1 MRSLL
6 AGLTLTAAMASYAS
20 CPFNVSGTG
29 TPTDAAS
36 FDALRDGVLITRYAQ
51 GLRGATLVA
60 GTGAA
65 TPATDNL
72 IAANIAALDVNG
84 DGFLD
89 LQDVTVINRALF
101 GFSPNLQTTGVTPV
115 NYATR
120 TSSEAIKAYIANGCT
135 LTFAAPANDQIAAS
149 RFLIQSTFGPSRSD
163 INAFL
168 ALAPDAAVAGTDDH
182 KKRRSTWLT
191 QQFATPRLGRHFDYL
206 LARKVEYDA
215 LSQTFYAEMSR
226 EAFWKQALKGP
237 DQLRQRLAYALS
249 QILVVSESGGSSD
262 PFELA
267 AYLDLLADNSFGNF
281 RDILYKVALSPAMGE
296 YLSHLRNDGGSANPN
311 ENFAREILQLFAV
324 GLVNLNLDGTPATPL
339 TASYDEN
346 TVKGFAKVFTGFT
359 FDDPYCRT
367 NDPGEPTY
375 AIARSNCR
383 DGYSAL
389 HPSWY
394 WSPGDNPPANA
405 GGETFGPVLAG
416 WRRPMVAYAGKHSAL
431 SKQLLSYSYASPV
444 SACVSA
450 VATASSVNFAGGAV
464 GEIAAINT
472 TGSGV
477 TTGTRVNATQA
488 YATLNT
494 AIDNIFCHPNVGPF
508 ISKALIKFFV
518 TSTPSPAYVA
528 RVAAVFNNNGSGVRG
543 DMQAVIRAI
552 LMDDEAV
559 TPATTLT
566 AGDYQKFG
574 KLREPVIRLASMLR
588 AFGGT
593 TASGR
598 YPLHYINDVE
608 YGISQGPLQSPT
620 VFNFYLPDFVP
631 PGAVAAAG
639 ATAPEFQITTTTAIA
654 STQNFLGSVI
664 SSSHNNNLYKQNGLG
679 NFSGTCDTGSAS
691 TNVPECIFSDLSDL
705 YAIQADT
712 NALFDYINLVLLGG
726 SLSSTNKAALVA
738 ALDGGFAPCQTP
750 TSRPECV
757 GSPSNDPYPYTNWQT
772 RKRNRVK
779 GALWLAVHTPE
790 FQIQR

>member
-6 AGLTLTAAMASYAS
+6 AGLAVTATISVHAA

-29 TPTDAAS
+29 TVTDTAS

-51 GLRGATLVA
+51 GLRGAALVA
-60 GTGAA
+60 GTGAS
-65 TPATDNL
+65 TPAADNL
-72 IAANIAALDVNG
+72 IAANLAALDVNG

-89 LQDVTVINRALF
+89 MQDVTVINRLLF
-101 GFSPNLQTTGVTPV
+101 GFGADAQAAAVTPV

-120 TSSEAIKAYIANGCT
+120 TSTDAIKAYVAGGCT
-135 LTFAAPANDQIAAS
+135 LSFAAPAADQVAAS
-149 RFLIQSTFGPSRSD
+149 RFLVQSTFGPSRAD

-168 ALAPDAAVAGTDDH
+168 ALTPDAAIAGTDDH

-191 QQFATPRLGRHFDYL
+191 QQLAMPRTGKHFDYL

-215 LSQTFYAEMSR
+215 LGQTFYAEMSR
-226 EAFWKQALKGP
+226 EAFWTQALSGP

-249 QILVVSESGGSSD
+249 QLLVVSESGGSND

-267 AYLDLLADNSFGNF
+267 AYLDLLADNGFSNF

-339 TASYDEN
+339 TPSYDEN

-359 FDDPYCRT
+359 FDDPYCRS
-367 NDPGEPTY
+367 NDPLEPTY
-375 AIARSNCR
+375 AITRSNCR
-383 DGYSAL
+383 DGYSSL

-416 WRRPMVAYAGKHSAL
+416 WRRPMVAYPGKHSSEA
-431 SKQLLSYSYASPV
+431 KQLLTYTDGSPV
-444 SACVSA
+444 SACTSA
-450 VATASSVNFAGGAV
+450 ATIAKPVAAGGS
-464 GEIAAINT
+464 GGLLTAIT
-472 TGSGV
+472 ITGSGV
-477 TTGTRVNATQA
+477 TTGTRVNAAQA

-518 TSTPSPAYVA
+518 TSTPTPGYVS
-528 RVAAVFNNNGSGVRG
+528 RVATVFNNNGSGIRG
-543 DMQAVIRAI
+543 DMQAVVRAI
-552 LMDDEAV
+552 LLDDEAV
-559 TPATTLT
+559 TPATVLT
-566 AGDYQKFG
+566 ATELQKFG
-574 KLREPVIRLASMLR
+574 KLREPVIRLSSMLR
-588 AFGGT
+588 AFGGK

-598 YPLHYINDVE
+598 YPIHYINDVE

-620 VFNFYLPDFVP
+620 VFNFYHPDFSP
-631 PGAVAAAG
+631 PGPVASAAAV
-639 ATAPEFQITTTTAIA
+639 APEFEITTTTAIA
-654 STQNFLGSVI
+654 ATQNFFGSVI
-664 SSSHNNNLYKQNGLG
+664 TAGHNNNLYKQNGIG
-679 NFSGTCDTGSAS
+679 DFSGTCDTNSA
-691 TNVPECIFSDLSDL
+691 TNVQDCIFSDLSDL
-705 YAIQADT
+705 YAIQGDS
-712 NALFDYINLVLLGG
+712 NALFDYINLVMLGG
-726 SLSSTNKAALVA
+726 ALSPTNKAALVA
-738 ALDGGFAPCQTP
+738 SLDNASAFPVYTLPATP
-750 TSRPECV
+750 TAA
-757 GSPSNDPYPYTNWQT
+757 NITTWQD

-779 GALWLAVHTPE
+779 GALWLAVHAPE
-790 FQIQR
+790 FHIQR